1 MTIFFRVDVAA
12 SLFAILAGALHIGA
26 YFGFWWSAPE
36 TGMELFWR
44 VGVSVALMI
53 VMIMLI
59 SIVTSITDKTEM
71 PTVDERESR
80 VQFKAM
86 RNMLY
91 MYSGGLAIIF
101 MEAFDGLTDPMAL
114 AHAVIGVFVVG
125 ELIRLP
131 SLWWYLRQ
139 PA

>member
-1 MTIFFRVDVAA
+1 
-12 SLFAILAGALHIGA
+12 
-26 YFGFWWSAPE
+26 
-36 TGMELFWR
+36 
-44 VGVSVALMI
+44 MI
-53 VMIMLI
+53 VMIIAI

-86 RNMLY
+86 RNMLFV
-91 MYSGGLAIIF
+91 YSGGLAIIF
-101 MEAFDGLTDPMAL
+101 MEAFDGLIDPMAL

>member
-44 VGVSVALMI
+44 VGVSVA
-53 VMIMLI
+53 
-59 SIVTSITDKTEM
+59 
-71 PTVDERESR
+71 
-80 VQFKAM
+80 
-86 RNMLY
+86 
-91 MYSGGLAIIF
+91 IIF